1 MLGIFTN
8 TIMRFCYLLLFFLF
22 GLSTILSAQNLKSEL
37 ELLRTS
43 TLYFGSDSI
52 APDVKSDSVL
62 AVEKA
67 KLRGMKGLIVEIS
80 AYTDNIGSV
89 AYNENLAF
97 KRGQTVLKLIDA
109 LSLDIDSLGVSIYG
123 ERNPVVNNKD
133 EGSRQRNRRVRI
145 DVYKQRDLAL
155 VKRQV
160 LASGTAVQGL
170 QSELRLQTS
179 YRSDTLFADTT
190 GYIEFYA
197 PVGEHISLFYLQKD
211 YFFGGEELEVRA
223 SDTLVEAI
231 LLKELELGLKG
242 DVNELNFVGGQPVIL
257 PYHYSRLNDL
267 IDFLKLNA
275 SISVH
280 IGGHVNVPGKREPIN
295 SVDGKL
301 AHRRAL
307 KVYGELIKNGINPAR
322 LSYKGYSNWFMKY
335 PNPKNSIE
343 QRQNR
348 RVEVSITSL
357 DFKADK

>member
-1 MLGIFTN
+1 MK
-8 TIMRFCYLLLFFLF
+8 FCYLLLLFLF
-22 GLSTILSAQNLKSEL
+22 GLNTMLNAQNLKSEL
-37 ELLRTS
+37 ELLRSS
-43 TLYFGSDSI
+43 TLFFGSDSI
-52 APDVKSDSVL
+52 VPDMRSDSVL
-62 AVEKA
+62 GVEKA
-67 KLRGMKGLIVEIS
+67 KLRGQKDLLIRIS
-80 AYTDNIGSV
+80 AYTDDIGSIE
-89 AYNENLAF
+89 YNENLAHA
-97 KRGQTVLKLIDA
+97 RAESASELVEA
-109 LSLDIDSLGVSIYG
+109 LSLDIDSIDVVIFG
-123 ERNPVVNNKD
+123 ERNPVAKNDD
-133 EGSRQRNRRVRI
+133 ERSRQRNRRVRI
-145 DVYKQRDLAL
+145 DVYKLRDLAL

-160 LASGTAVQGL
+160 FASEKEELGL
-170 QSELRLQTS
+170 QAELRLQTS

-197 PVGEHISLFYLQKD
+197 PVGEYISLFYLQKD
-211 YFFGGEELEVRA
+211 YFFGGEELEVQA
-223 SDTLVEAI
+223 SDTLLEAV
-231 LLKELELGLKG
+231 LLQELELGLKG

-280 IGGHVNVPGKREPIN
+280 IGGHVNVPGKRKPLN

-335 PNPKNSIE
+335 PDPNNSIE
-343 QRQNR
+343 QRRNR

>member
-1 MLGIFTN
+1 
-8 TIMRFCYLLLFFLF
+8 MRFCYLLLLFLL
-22 GLSTILSAQNLKSEL
+22 GLNTILSAQNLKSEL
-37 ELLRTS
+37 ELLRSS

-52 APDVKSDSVL
+52 VPDMKSDSVL
-62 AVEKA
+62 SVEKA
-67 KLRGMKGLIVEIS
+67 KLRGQKNLLIRIS
-80 AYTDNIGSV
+80 AYTDDIGSV
-89 AYNENLAF
+89 EYNENLAHARAESVRNLVETLF
-97 KRGQTVLKLIDA
+97 
-109 LSLDIDSLGVSIYG
+109 LDIDSINISIYG
-123 ERNPVVNNKD
+123 ERNPVVKNKD

-145 DVYKQRDLAL
+145 DVYKLRDLAL

-160 LASGTAVQGL
+160 VASEKEEQGL
-170 QSELRLQTS
+170 QAELRLQTS

-197 PVGEHISLFYLQKD
+197 PVGEYISLFYLRKD
-211 YFFGGEELEVRA
+211 YFFAGEELEVLA
-223 SDTLVEAI
+223 SDTLVEAV

-242 DVNELNFVGGQPVIL
+242 DVNELNFLGGQPVIL
-257 PYHYSRLNDL
+257 PYHYSRLYDL
-267 IDFLKLNA
+267 IDFLKLNE

-280 IGGHVNVPGKREPIN
+280 IGGHVNAPGKQKPVN
-295 SVDGKL
+295 SFEGKL

-322 LSYKGYSNWFMKY
+322 LSYKGYSNRFMKY